1 MAGFK
6 GFFKIKK
13 LYDPRDYNSY
23 IVTKDVIDFTVN
35 VLREYGT
42 KKMPEEGLVYWAG
55 KVNDNNFEVIAAV
68 APKTEATRYGF
79 KTSNTSNAR
88 FVEFICDNDLQYIAQ
103 VHSHPGTIVDHSIID
118 NEETAF
124 RSEGLVS
131 IVVPLFGSR
140 GMTPLTVCGI
150 HRFID
155 GKFPRLANK
164 YIKRHFDIIKN
175 NNYSALLKD
184 LRYE

>member
-6 GFFKIKK
+6 SFFTRKK
-13 LYDPRDYNSY
+13 PYDPRDGNNYT
-23 IVTKDVIDFTVN
+23 ITQDVIAFTVE
-35 VLREYGT
+35 VLKEYGA
-42 KKMPEEGLVYWAG
+42 KKMAEEGLVYWAG
-55 KVNDNNFEVIAAV
+55 KVNDNNFEITAAV

-79 KTSNTSNAR
+79 KTSNASNAK

-103 VHSHPGTIVDHSIID
+103 VHSHPGKMVDHSIID

-131 IVVPLFGSR
+131 IVVPLFGST

-150 HRFID
+150 HRFTS
-155 GKFPRLANK
+155 GKFPRLGNK

-175 NNYSALLKD
+175 NSYSALLKD